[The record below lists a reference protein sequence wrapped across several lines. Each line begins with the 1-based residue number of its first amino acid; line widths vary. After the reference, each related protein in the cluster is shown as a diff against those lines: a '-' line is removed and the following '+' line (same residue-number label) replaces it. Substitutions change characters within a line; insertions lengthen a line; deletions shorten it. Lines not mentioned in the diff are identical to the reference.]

1 MRRKEHDAAR
11 GPAGFRARPRM
22 LARND
27 QELAA
32 RSPKLIFEFMASTAN
47 LRSRRSAGQLH
58 ALAGVEREIRAQDSH
73 SRRKYLREFSQ
84 AFRSYDALL
93 DSQQLQSA
101 LQAADVVLVGDYHAL
116 PVAQRYAAWLFEQ
129 RALAGDRP
137 VVLGVETIF
146 ARDQHILEE
155 WWRREIDE
163 SELRQRIRFDLDWGY
178 DWTPFYELL
187 LAARDHGE
195 GVYGLDCMPR
205 ENLRKIGA
213 RDRHAAA
220 KIAEIRERHANAV
233 VFVLFGESHLAPG
246 HLPRALQK
254 EMPGA
259 KTLTILQ
266 NVDALYWRAA
276 GEQADKVD
284 AVRVRDDVLCVFNAT
299 PLEKYESYRLFL
311 DQWSRCDS
319 GPDFAPTIYN
329 LIESLAAFLEINR
342 YSPHNGTQPKFLVD
356 MLPEVHGNSSDAV
369 LRRLL
374 ARKGASE
381 ARLESMLANV
391 EERGSAYFPEV
402 NSFYVRQFQM
412 MHAAEDA
419 ARFLHHACRGLPLR
433 WNGHGAADAS
443 DSGTVLACDAF
454 YARLV
459 EHAVAYFGS
468 RVLYPARPAAEAESA
483 ITLSRAACERAAQSA
498 IEGSEEK
505 FESTARD
512 WGYRLG
518 SQIYASYLAGKVK
531 PRGLRRLFLAHLDT
545 PGAARK
551 VCTAVIARLRN
562 TLRKAQTTA

>member
-1 MRRKEHDAAR
+1 
-11 GPAGFRARPRM
+11 
-22 LARND
+22 
-27 QELAA
+27 
-32 RSPKLIFEFMASTAN
+32 MASTAN
-47 LRSRRSAGQLH
+47 LRSRRSAAQLH

-84 AFRSYDALL
+84 AFRQYDSVL
-93 DSQQLQSA
+93 DSEQLHNA
-101 LQAADVVLVGDYHAL
+101 LHAADIVLIGDYHAL
-116 PVAQRYAAWLFEQ
+116 PVAQRYAASLFEQ

-137 VVLGVETIF
+137 VVLGIETIF

-163 SELRQRIRFDLDWGY
+163 GELRQRIRFDLDWGY

-187 LAARDHGE
+187 VAARDHGE
-195 GVYGLDCMPR
+195 AIYGLDCMPR

-220 KIAEIRERHANAV
+220 KVAEIRQRHPEAAIFV
-233 VFVLFGESHLAPG
+233 VFGESHLAPG

-259 KTLTILQ
+259 KILTVLQ
-266 NVDALYWRAA
+266 NVDDLYWRAA
-276 GEQADKVD
+276 GERADKVD
-284 AVRVRDDVLCVFNAT
+284 AVRVNDDVLCVFNAT

-329 LIESLAAFLEINR
+329 LIDSLAAFLEINR

-356 MLPEVHGNSSDAV
+356 MLPEVYGNSSEAM

-374 ARKGASE
+374 SRKKVSE
-381 ARLESMLANV
+381 EELRGILKSV
-391 EERGSAYFPEV
+391 EEHGSAYLPQV
-402 NSFYVRQFQM
+402 NAFCIREFQM
-412 MHAAEDA
+412 VHAAEDA
-419 ARFLHHACRGLPLR
+419 ARFLHQACQGLPR
-433 WNGHGAADAS
+433 RATWSGANGADLQTENGASPAN
-443 DSGTVLACDAF
+443 DAF
-454 YARLV
+454 YTRVV

-468 RVLYPARPAAEAESA
+468 RVLYPSRPAPEDDDSLP
-483 ITLSRAACERAAQSA
+483 LSRAAIEKAAQSSA
-498 IEGSEEK
+498 RADEEK
-505 FESTARD
+505 LEALTRD

-518 SQIYASYLAGKVK
+518 NRLYAAYLDGKAK
-531 PRGLRRLFLAHLDT
+531 PRGLRRLILAHLDK

-551 VCTAVIARLRN
+551 VCTAVIARLR
-562 TLRKAQTTA
+562 ATASPHGSRQC